1 MSARRAI
8 NRIGE
13 DIIFKLFII
22 KKADIWAQSQYLREE
37 KLERVDAWDRECRG
51 VIARRQC
58 VSLKDLAVS
67 GRDLIAA
74 GMRPGPELGAVLE
87 RMLDHVLETPEDN
100 TREKLF
106 EIFLNLT

>member
-1 MSARRAI
+1 MQRSHSP
-8 NRIGE
+8 
-13 DIIFKLFII
+13 
-22 KKADIWAQSQYLREE
+22 KAVRLP
-37 KLERVDAWDRECRG
+37 ERP
-51 VIARRQC
+51 
-58 VSLKDLAVS
+58 VS